1 MFASQVSRRAF
12 SAASQH
18 TRIAVVGAGCGG
30 QSLVAQLARSGK
42 VDASEIT
49 VFDPRTHHHYQPG
62 YTMIAGGVLGN
73 ADHAKA
79 KHENDVIIRPQ
90 QELFNK
96 TPGVKWNQSAVTT
109 FDPEN
114 NSITLADGSTTT
126 YDVLIVNPGL

>member
-1 MFASQVSRRAF
+1 
-12 SAASQH
+12 
-18 TRIAVVGAGCGG
+18 
-30 QSLVAQLARSGK
+30 
-42 VDASEIT
+42 
-49 VFDPRTHHHYQPG
+49 
-62 YTMIAGGVLGN
+62 MIAGGVLGN